1 MIQRILRAGI
11 VPAMLGAL
19 CAVAVKADSGMF
31 SLEGRAWRFT
41 AEQGVFDVEA
51 RTDGWLISSDS
62 GPVVECGEDNARYA
76 TLSFGDE
83 YSLVLKNCEIPPQVS
98 SGWECASGDRLDMV
112 CAFPNERRRSRLR
125 YAVEEAYGEWIGL
138 QLLVTIQ
145 RGLWDTLLEAF
156 QEGSDTEESVSVAP
170 PVAPPPPPPPPE
182 P

>member
-31 SLEGRAWRFT
+31 SLEGRTWRFT

-62 GPVVECGEDNARYA
+62 GPVVECGEDNARYV

-112 CAFPNERRRSRLR
+112 CAFPDERRRSRLR
-125 YAVEEAYGEWIGL
+125 YAVEEAYGEWIGGP
-138 QLLVTIQ
+138 LLETLL
-145 RGLWDTLLEAF
+145 RGFWDPLLEAI
-156 QEGSDTEESVSVAP
+156 QEGSDTEESV
-170 PVAPPPPPPPPE
+170 
-182 P
+182 